1 MKLYGIIFDH
11 ILKSNINI
19 NIIYT
24 EKVVKS

>member
-1 MKLYGIIFDH
+1 MKQYNINFDH